1 MTAEVLLDTNA
12 VSELGK
18 RTSPA
23 LNRRASEYVATRGRL
38 ATSTITVIEATRGFS
53 QVNQPLRV
61 SLFLN
66 WLQAWEVLP
75 FDQDAAEI
83 AGRIDAE
90 LRINGTSIELAD
102 IFIAAIAI
110 ARRRTLVTRN
120 TKHFLP
126 IQALGF
132 VLPLED
138 WMQPL

>member
-1 MTAEVLLDTNA
+1 MTADVLLDTNA
-12 VSELGK
+12 VSDLGK
-18 RTSPA
+18 RISPT
-23 LNRRASEYVATRGRL
+23 LNRRASEYVASRGRL
-38 ATSTITVIEATRGFS
+38 ATSTITVFEATRGFF

-66 WLQAWEVLP
+66 WLQAREVLP
-75 FDQDAAEI
+75 FDQDTADI
-83 AGRIDAE
+83 AGRIEAE
-90 LRINGTSIELAD
+90 LRINGTPIELAD

-110 ARRRTLVTRN
+110 VRQRTLVTRN

-138 WMQPL
+138 WMQPV